1 MISKIFFLLL
11 IILLSLV
18 GFVAYQ
24 NPQVVDFVLARG
36 VSFHVSLTVLL
47 LFAFCLGALIV
58 LVVSI
63 VRDTRRGLRLRKERK
78 AQKREI
84 ERLSA
89 YAVILERLMWG
100 NVKDIENRL
109 ESIGKDFKDEGRFLR
124 VKAELY
130 KRKGQWNEAYQ
141 IISQLRLIQESPK
154 ISTMMEE
161 ARLAKAAGLKE
172 KALGVY
178 KEILTLNATYLPALQ
193 GMRDILEEQEKWED
207 IIPIQE
213 RIIKASSD
221 RDPEKK
227 RLTAYRY
234 RLARQLLNEPDETAA
249 AKGVELARS
258 LLKKNAQNRGLYILL
273 GNYYRQN
280 GKVKEAAKILDKGFS
295 KTGDATF
302 LTLLEELFV
311 EEKKDE
317 EALKRY
323 AKALKD
329 RPDDSVIA
337 FSYIRFCLKQDK
349 MEEARKVIATLPE
362 KVWDVPFMRL
372 MKAVFL
378 SRDGKKDEAF
388 DLCEEVAKD
397 RDWARLSYECRKCGE
412 KFRTWTDICPRCGEI
427 DSLAFDLS

>member
-11 IILLSLV
+11 IILLSMV

-63 VRDTRRGLRLRKERK
+63 IRDTRRGLRLRKERK

-109 ESIGKDFKDEGRFLR
+109 ESISKDFKDEGRFLR

-161 ARLAKAAGLKE
+161 ARLAKAAGLEE

-280 GKVKEAAKILDKGFS
+280 GKVKEAAKVLDKGFS

-337 FSYIRFCLKQDK
+337 FFYLRFCLKRDK
-349 MEEARKVIATLPE
+349 MDEARKVIAALPE
-362 KVWDVPFMRL
+362 KVWDIPFMRL

-397 RDWARLSYECRKCGE
+397 RDWTRLSYECRKCGE